1 MEASKG
7 TIRETVVSPLKSIT
21 ALGDGVAIVA
31 SPLASVRFPC
41 TDGTTGSNGQAAEFI
56 PGHEH
61 RK

>member
-7 TIRETVVSPLKSIT
+7 TIRETVVSPLKSFT

-31 SPLASVRFPC
+31 SPLASVRFPRP
-41 TDGTTGSNGQAAEFI
+41 DGTAGSNGHAVEFI
-56 PGHEH
+56 LGHEH